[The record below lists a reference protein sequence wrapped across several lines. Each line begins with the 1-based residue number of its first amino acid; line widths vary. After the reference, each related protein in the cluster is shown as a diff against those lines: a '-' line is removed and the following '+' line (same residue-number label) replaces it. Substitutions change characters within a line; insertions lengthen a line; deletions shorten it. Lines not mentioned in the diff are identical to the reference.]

1 MSGGSMDYISYK
13 IEEAADR
20 MKTEIQY
27 IEDDVKENGL
37 RNFEPLP
44 IYAEK
49 YDIPEFKSAEA
60 LYKAVMEKLREGE
73 RYMRLAAIYS
83 HRAEWLFSSD
93 DGYDSFFVRLVGDL
107 KKGVSE

>member
-13 IEEAADR
+13 IEDAADM
-20 MKTEIQY
+20 MKTEIQC

-37 RNFEPLP
+37 RDFEPLP

-60 LYKAVMEKLREGE
+60 LYKAVMEKLR
-73 RYMRLAAIYS
+73 
-83 HRAEWLFSSD
+83 
-93 DGYDSFFVRLVGDL
+93 
-107 KKGVSE
+107 